1 MSKPKQTK
9 PVNKVS
15 EKNERNSHD
24 DKKPTTHG
32 QKRSQFNSDLSLF
45 KGLSASQAIEKADD
59 YIPLDF
65 KI

>member
-1 MSKPKQTK
+1 MSKPKQSK
-9 PVNKVS
+9 LVSNVS

-32 QKRSQFNSDLSLF
+32 QKRAQFNSDLSIF
-45 KGLSASQAIEKADD
+45 KGLSASQAIEKSDD